1 MPDKKQ
7 TPSTPASRSRGS
19 SRAAKSSVK
28 TARKPAPKRC
38 SVNFTIFAP
47 HARSVDVAGSFN
59 GWELKPLKKGKDG
72 TWKVNVRPKP
82 GRYEYKFLV
91 DHQWITDPANP
102 ESNID
107 PNGNVNSV
115 ITLE

>member
-1 MPDKKQ
+1 MPNKK
-7 TPSTPASRSRGS
+7 SAPAARSRSNS
-19 SRAAKSSVK
+19 AAAKAAPK
-28 TARKPAPKRC
+28 AARKPAAKRC
-38 SVNFTIFAP
+38 SMNLTIFAP
-47 HARSVDVAGSFN
+47 DARSVDVAGSFN

-102 ESNID
+102 ESSTD
-107 PNGNVNSV
+107 AEGNVNSV
-115 ITLE
+115 IELA